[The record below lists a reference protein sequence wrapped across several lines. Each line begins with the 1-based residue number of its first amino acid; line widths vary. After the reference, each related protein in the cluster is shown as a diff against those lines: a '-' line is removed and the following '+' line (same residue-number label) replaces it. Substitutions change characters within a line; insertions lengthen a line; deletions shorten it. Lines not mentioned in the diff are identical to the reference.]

1 MRNAALVT
9 FVGVNHQSFTFCY
22 LFFFQSADLEFCSA
36 EAIWYFFLPPVL
48 HPLVPF
54 YRPRGTDI
62 VEPVVAS
69 RMDANGQLYVQRVL
83 DKKGLP
89 IGQEYDRSM
98 PLNSV
103 QIDVPPEDRVTWFTT
118 ENVNSG
124 YCEFIPDDGILK
136 VCRVHGSKFEACTL
150 MEVNNNTDGDT
161 EVGHKND
168 FPPILCKMLKSKT
181 DWGRELS
188 IRGLAEFRPGILE
201 WTEAILRDFK
211 EELFRVEIYGA
222 VAVSRYPYMYS
233 LSVWKA
239 FLELWGP
246 LTNTLHQGNGEM
258 GISLYDLKIIGGL
271 PILGVP
277 YEEFIPPNR
286 DLHCEAMFPPTI
298 RELLLI
304 YSQLCSLYDQKCVF
318 WDQWVAH
325 FFRGKIIYG
334 TFGEGNILKPREN
347 LMARKLNL
355 EISTE
360 GRLTAFLAFFLSRFA
375 LPSRGSRIRPETFYM
390 ASLMARGIKVSI
402 APTVLGYIYHG
413 LGETVTCPR
422 GPGTSLACF
431 PVHYVIGWMGEYFPC
446 LYRCHNDIEFPAS
459 YPHLTRYAGI
469 AANDM
474 DISKARVIF
483 RSDIS
488 MRYRPSAFDEH
499 DGLTFMDDEKLSD
512 DRFEIL
518 VCTRSSKLPIR
529 VDNKL
534 WLEPYHP
541 NRFARQ
547 FGFDQGVPSDKL
559 GFGISKRSHCNV
571 EDLFR
576 AQTSLLRRNTS
587 ALFFIPRST
596 RMGQC
601 TYWYCRWW
609 MGYTA
614 SYLGLSVS
622 TVYVN
627 LSKRPLKEK
636 PIYVISNLKE
646 VSTGLQKEV
655 LISEV
660 EARNSSINVKRQKET
675 SRPGKRQKERAC
687 RKNEDTFSS
696 SGSSQDVNFKRIRY
710 PKSDGSLGT
719 GPERAKVT
727 KDVVLDNSNFEAN
740 SGLLN
745 PLTDNSV
752 AQELAKS
759 SPCGANIIFPLA
771 NGMSSLEG
779 CKKSIFDIFG
789 SEAKNFRHV
798 YIIGEVQGIFDKL
811 HSSKSSDEIL
821 AHHEGIKSVFN
832 VLRSMLDILDFGKTE
847 LEWFVNTIDQ
857 IFCRALQI
865 SENARIVEQGTRVR
879 DLIHRHDDCLNSKK
893 VVDSDLSNFTRE
905 LEDLD
910 AQEFV
915 VKEAEERARI
925 LREQHD
931 SRKLSL
937 NCQIKDAKSSLEK
950 LNKLD
955 EELRQSRSGEKELL
969 EIEHIEASCKSQEVE
984 IQKLI
989 ASLVPFCNK
998 S

>member
-1 MRNAALVT
+1 
-9 FVGVNHQSFTFCY
+9 
-22 LFFFQSADLEFCSA
+22 
-36 EAIWYFFLPPVL
+36 
-48 HPLVPF
+48 
-54 YRPRGTDI
+54 
-62 VEPVVAS
+62 
-69 RMDANGQLYVQRVL
+69 
-83 DKKGLP
+83 
-89 IGQEYDRSM
+89 
-98 PLNSV
+98 
-103 QIDVPPEDRVTWFTT
+103 
-118 ENVNSG
+118 
-124 YCEFIPDDGILK
+124 
-136 VCRVHGSKFEACTL
+136 
-150 MEVNNNTDGDT
+150 
-161 EVGHKND
+161 
-168 FPPILCKMLKSKT
+168 
-181 DWGRELS
+181 
-188 IRGLAEFRPGILE
+188 
-201 WTEAILRDFK
+201 
-211 EELFRVEIYGA
+211 
-222 VAVSRYPYMYS
+222 
-233 LSVWKA
+233 
-239 FLELWGP
+239 
-246 LTNTLHQGNGEM
+246 
-258 GISLYDLKIIGGL
+258 
-271 PILGVP
+271 
-277 YEEFIPPNR
+277 
-286 DLHCEAMFPPTI
+286 
-298 RELLLI
+298 
-304 YSQLCSLYDQKCVF
+304 
-318 WDQWVAH
+318 
-325 FFRGKIIYG
+325 
-334 TFGEGNILKPREN
+334 
-347 LMARKLNL
+347 
-355 EISTE
+355 
-360 GRLTAFLAFFLSRFA
+360 
-375 LPSRGSRIRPETFYM
+375 
-390 ASLMARGIKVSI
+390 MARGIKVSI

-422 GPGTSLACF
+422 GPGSSLACF

-459 YPHLTRYAGI
+459 YPPLTRYAGI

-488 MRYRPSAFDEH
+488 VRYRPSAFDEH

-512 DRFEIL
+512 DRFEML
-518 VCTRSSKLPIR
+518 VCMRSFELPIR

-587 ALFFIPRST
+587 TLFFIPHST

-622 TVYVN
+622 TVHVN
-627 LSKRPLKEK
+627 LSKRLLKEK

-660 EARNSSINVKRQKET
+660 EKRNSSISVKRQKET
-675 SRPGKRQKERAC
+675 SRPGKRRKERAG

-696 SGSSQDVNFKRIRY
+696 SRSSQDVNFKRIRY
-710 PKSDGSLGT
+710 PKSDGSLST
-719 GPERAKVT
+719 GPEIAKVT

-745 PLTDNSV
+745 PPADNSV
-752 AQELAKS
+752 ARKNWL
-759 SPCGANIIFPLA
+759 
-771 NGMSSLEG
+771 
-779 CKKSIFDIFG
+779 
-789 SEAKNFRHV
+789 EAKNFRHV
-798 YIIGEVQGIFDKL
+798 YINGEVQGIFDKL

-821 AHHEGIKSVFN
+821 AHHEGMKSVFN

-847 LEWFVNTIDQ
+847 LEWFVNTIEQ

-879 DLIHRHDDCLNSKK
+879 DLIRRHDDCLNSKK
-893 VVDSDLSNFTRE
+893 VVDSDLSNFTRQ

-937 NCQIKDAKSSLEK
+937 NCQIKDAKTSLEK

-955 EELRQSRSGEKELL
+955 EELRQSRFGEKELL
-969 EIEHIEASCKSQEVE
+969 EIEHIEAFCKSQEVE
-984 IQKLI
+984 IQKMI
-989 ASLVPFCNK
+989 ASLVPFCN
-998 S
+998 

>member
-1 MRNAALVT
+1 
-9 FVGVNHQSFTFCY
+9 
-22 LFFFQSADLEFCSA
+22 
-36 EAIWYFFLPPVL
+36 
-48 HPLVPF
+48 
-54 YRPRGTDI
+54 
-62 VEPVVAS
+62 
-69 RMDANGQLYVQRVL
+69 MDANGQLYAQRVL

-98 PLNSV
+98 PLKSV
-103 QIDVPPEDRVTWFTT
+103 QIDVPLENRVTWFST

-136 VCRVHGSKFEACTL
+136 VCRVHGPKFEACTL
-150 MEVNNNTDGDT
+150 MEVNNNSDGDI
-161 EVGHKND
+161 EVGHRND
-168 FPPILCKMLKSKT
+168 FPPILYKMLKNKT
-181 DWGRELS
+181 DWGGELS

-211 EELFRVEIYGA
+211 EVLFRAEIYGA

-233 LSVWKA
+233 LNVWKA

-271 PILGVP
+271 PILGIP
-277 YEEFIPPNR
+277 YEEFIPPNQ
-286 DLHCEAMFPPTI
+286 DLQREEMYPSTI

-334 TFGEGNILKPREN
+334 SFGEGNILKPREN

-360 GRLTAFLAFFLSRFA
+360 GKLTAFLAFFLSKFA

-390 ASLMARGIKVSI
+390 ASLMAQGVKVSI
-402 APTVLGYIYHG
+402 APAVLGYIYHG

-431 PVHYVIGWMGEYFPC
+431 PIHYVIGWMGEYFPC
-446 LYRCHNDIEFPAS
+446 LYRCHNDIEFPAN

-474 DISKARVIF
+474 GISKARVIF
-483 RSDIS
+483 RSDTS
-488 MRYRPSAFDEH
+488 MRYRPSAFDEQ

-518 VCTRSSKLPIR
+518 VCMRTSKLPIR

-534 WLEPYHP
+534 WLEPYYP

-547 FGFDQGVPSDKL
+547 FGFDQSVPSDKL
-559 GFGISKRSHCNV
+559 SFGIAKRSHCNV

-587 ALFFIPRST
+587 VLLYIPRST

-660 EARNSSINVKRQKET
+660 EARDSPINVKRQSEI
-675 SRPGKRQKERAC
+675 SRPGKRRKERAG
-687 RKNEDTFSS
+687 RKNEDTLSS
-696 SGSSQDVNFKRIRY
+696 SESSQDINFKRIRY
-710 PKSDGSLGT
+710 PKSDGSLST
-719 GPERAKVT
+719 GPERAKAT
-727 KDVVLDNSNFEAN
+727 KEVDLDNSNFEAT

-745 PLTDNSV
+745 PPDDNIV
-752 AQELAKS
+752 VQELARS
-759 SPCGANIIFPLA
+759 SSCDVNVISPLA
-771 NGMSSLEG
+771 NDISSLEG

-789 SEAKNFRHV
+789 SEVKNFRHI
-798 YIIGEVQGIFDKL
+798 YIIDEVQEIFDKL
-811 HSSKSSDEIL
+811 QSSKSIEEML
-821 AHHEGIKSVFN
+821 AHHAGMKSVFK

-847 LEWFVNTIDQ
+847 LEWFVDTIDQ
-857 IFCRALQI
+857 IFCCVLQI
-865 SENARIVEQGTRVR
+865 SKNANIVEQGTQVR
-879 DLIHRHDDCLNSKK
+879 DLIRRHDDCLNSKR
-893 VVDSDLSNFTRE
+893 VADSNLLDFTRE
-905 LEDLD
+905 LEDLN
-910 AQEFV
+910 AQEFI
-915 VKEAEERARI
+915 VKEAEERARV

-931 SRKLSL
+931 SRKFSL
-937 NCQIKDAKSSLEK
+937 NCQIKDAKTSLEK

-955 EELRQSRSGEKELL
+955 EELRQSRISEKELL
-969 EIEHIEASCKSQEVE
+969 EIERIEATCKSQETE

-989 ASLVPFCNK
+989 NSLVPFCNK

>member
-1 MRNAALVT
+1 MGLGNLKADLDYINHWKYGSLKATRQFVKVQSNTKLFFWLLFFFNLGHGRRALFEQQTEFWFEESCWQPAVHPFSFGKLRSFGKGYHSASDRVRTLCGFCKLLQRNAALVT
-9 FVGVNHQSFTFCY
+9 FVARFATCSFSNLQIWNFALLKNTRKVFSEYHNVPMDTHKVFTAVVQWGSCRSPSVIHNREVLMRA
-22 LFFFQSADLEFCSA
+22 LF
-36 EAIWYFFLPPVL
+36 V
-48 HPLVPF
+48 
-54 YRPRGTDI
+54 PRGTDI

-150 MEVNNNTDGDT
+150 MEVNNNTD
-161 EVGHKND
+161 EQNR
-168 FPPILCKMLKSKT
+168 L
-181 DWGRELS
+181 GRELS

-211 EELFRVEIYGA
+211 EELFRAEIY
-222 VAVSRYPYMYS
+222 
-233 LSVWKA
+233 
-239 FLELWGP
+239 
-246 LTNTLHQGNGEM
+246 
-258 GISLYDLKIIGGL
+258 
-271 PILGVP
+271 GVP

-422 GPGTSLACF
+422 GP
-431 PVHYVIGWMGEYFPC
+431 
-446 LYRCHNDIEFPAS
+446 AS

-512 DRFEIL
+512 DRFEML

-596 RMGQC
+596 RMGSVLL
-601 TYWYCRWW
+601 
-609 MGYTA
+609 GTA
-614 SYLGLSVS
+614 GGGWVIPHP
-622 TVYVN
+622 TW
-627 LSKRPLKEK
+627 RPLKEK

-745 PLTDNSV
+745 PPTDNSV

-879 DLIHRHDDCLNSKK
+879 DLIRRHDDCLNSKK

-969 EIEHIEASCKSQEVE
+969 EIEHIEASCKSQ
-984 IQKLI
+984 KW
-989 ASLVPFCNK
+989 K
-998 S
+998 SKN